1 MERNLNDR
9 PGVNITLGGMA
20 LNIALALIKFLGGLF
35 GGSKAL
41 IADSL
46 HSLSDLISDIL
57 ALLGLHF
64 RYKESDDNHPY
75 GHGKIESLTTVGVGL
90 LLLGVAFWVGF
101 DAIKTMYRKTF
112 IQPHTYTIWIAGI
125 SIVTKEV
132 LFRFTDKTAGEIR
145 SEILRA
151 NAWHHRSDAITSA
164 IIFVSITGARL
175 FPKLAFLDSAAALI
189 VSAFILVISID
200 IMKKSINKVID
211 TSPGGKLLESVADR
225 IRDIEGVI
233 DVHDISGR
241 YYSDIIRMEA
251 HLEVSPEI
259 TVAEAHNIANKAEQR
274 IIREFEEISSVL
286 IHIDP
291 YREKDS
297 SSEYSQEI
305 AKERG
310 TDQ

>member
-1 MERNLNDR
+1 MERNLNNR
-9 PGVNITLGGMA
+9 SGMNITLGGMA

-57 ALLGLHF
+57 ALVGLHF
-64 RYKESDDNHPY
+64 RYKESDDSHPY
-75 GHGKIESLTTVGVGL
+75 GHGKIESLTTIGVGL

-112 IQPHTYTIWIAGI
+112 LRPDTYTIWIAGV

-145 SEILRA
+145 SEVLHA

-175 FPKLAFLDSAAALI
+175 FPELVFLDSAAALI
-189 VSAFILVISID
+189 VSIFILVISLD
-200 IMKKSINKVID
+200 IIRKPISKIID
-211 TSPGGKLLESVADR
+211 TSPSGKLLNSVAER
-225 IRDIEGVI
+225 MRDIEGVI

-241 YYSDIIRMEA
+241 YYADIIRMEA
-251 HLEVSPEI
+251 HLEVSPDI
-259 TVAEAHNIANKAEQR
+259 TVAEAHNIADKAEQR
-274 IIREFEEISSVL
+274 VIREFDEISSVL

-291 YREKDS
+291 Y
-297 SSEYSQEI
+297 
-305 AKERG
+305 
-310 TDQ
+310 